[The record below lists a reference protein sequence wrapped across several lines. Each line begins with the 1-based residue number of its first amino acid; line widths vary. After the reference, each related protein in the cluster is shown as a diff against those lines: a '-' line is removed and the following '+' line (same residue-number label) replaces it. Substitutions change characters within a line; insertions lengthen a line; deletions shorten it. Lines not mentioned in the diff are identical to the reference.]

1 MIKNW
6 KGTVLLVWIVIS
18 VGGCSLGSGNQ
29 PKVTVETPQVAST
42 FAPRADVTVEARQ
55 DRPNIL
61 LILVDDLDAKLGT
74 LDAMPNLQNLVAA
87 QGLTMEDFFI
97 NTPVC
102 CPSRSSILRG
112 QYTHNHQVYTNAMPL
127 GGFEKFYS
135 LQNETSTLATWLQ
148 AAGYRTALFGK
159 YFNGYPFKT
168 DRTYIPP
175 GWADWYSP
183 ARGTP
188 YKEFNYY
195 LNENG
200 ILKGYGLG
208 EQDYMTDVLS
218 QKVDEYLRRP
228 VADTAPFF
236 IYLAPYAPH
245 EPAVPAPRHADLFPD
260 LKIPRTA
267 GFNEVDV
274 ADKPSWLSVN
284 PLLTDAEINKMDELY
299 RQRVRS
305 MQAVDEMIAR
315 IVSTLKETGQLD
327 NTYIIF
333 TSDNGY
339 HLGQHRLLAGKGKPY
354 DEDIVVP
361 FIIRGPGILPGENLK
376 GYLTGN
382 VDIAPTIAELAGIIP
397 PAYVDGRSL
406 VPLWSASRPSEKDWR
421 QGYLIEYYG
430 SEAESVS
437 NTQSNIQLAGLN
449 TVDQLLEPADPD
461 ALRQSAPPADF
472 FAIRTTQYLY
482 VEYQGG
488 ERELYDMVRDP
499 LQLDNLVST
508 ADPGLLNQ
516 LSSWLKTLAS
526 CSAESCRNVER
537 AGIH

>member
-6 KGTVLLVWIVIS
+6 KGTVLLVLIVIS
-18 VGGCSLGSGNQ
+18 LGGCSLGSGNQ
-29 PKVTVETPQVAST
+29 PNVTAETPQVAST

-74 LDAMPNLQNLVAA
+74 LDAMPNLQKLVAA

-175 GWADWYSP
+175 GWTDWYSP

-200 ILKGYGLG
+200 ALKGYGLG

-218 QKVDEYLRRP
+218 QKVDDYLRRP

-236 IYLAPYAPH
+236 YL
-245 EPAVPAPRHADLFPD
+245 
-260 LKIPRTA
+260 
-267 GFNEVDV
+267 
-274 ADKPSWLSVN
+274 SC
-284 PLLTDAEINKMDELY
+284 
-299 RQRVRS
+299 
-305 MQAVDEMIAR
+305 
-315 IVSTLKETGQLD
+315 TL
-327 NTYIIF
+327 
-333 TSDNGY
+333 
-339 HLGQHRLLAGKGKPY
+339 
-354 DEDIVVP
+354 
-361 FIIRGPGILPGENLK
+361 
-376 GYLTGN
+376 
-382 VDIAPTIAELAGIIP
+382 
-397 PAYVDGRSL
+397 
-406 VPLWSASRPSEKDWR
+406 
-421 QGYLIEYYG
+421 
-430 SEAESVS
+430 
-437 NTQSNIQLAGLN
+437 
-449 TVDQLLEPADPD
+449 
-461 ALRQSAPPADF
+461 
-472 FAIRTTQYLY
+472 
-482 VEYQGG
+482 
-488 ERELYDMVRDP
+488 
-499 LQLDNLVST
+499 
-508 ADPGLLNQ
+508 
-516 LSSWLKTLAS
+516 
-526 CSAESCRNVER
+526 CSA
-537 AGIH
+537 